1 MKYKKIMIALT
12 AAAALTA
19 AGMRQVRI
27 NRHRGNTDTGSD
39 SSSYCSTGY
48 NKSAADFNTG
58 HRS

>member
-27 NRHRGNTDTGSD
+27 NQTPR
-39 SSSYCSTGY
+39 
-48 NKSAADFNTG
+48 
-58 HRS
+58 